1 MNPNV
6 LAFFAA
12 LRGLL
17 IAVGAVMVSLNLN
30 DTHAYG
36 LVMQASGLVLVV
48 GPLLWA
54 VFEKLVTLK
63 KTLAAAVQ
71 AGIEL
76 VRSGNAVDSEGT
88 PISRFSPEAPP
99 PKPVTVA
106 SAAEIIKD
114 YAPPASTIEK
124 K

>member
-6 LAFFAA
+6 LAFFVA
-12 LRGLL
+12 LRGVL
-17 IAVGAVMVSLNLN
+17 IAVGAVMAYLNLGG
-30 DTHAYG
+30 THAYS
-36 LVMQASGLVLVV
+36 LVMTIAGGCMV
-48 GPLLWA
+48 GGPMLWG

-76 VRSGNAVDSEGT
+76 VRSGNAVDEAGD
-88 PISRFSPEAPP
+88 PISKFAPGASP

-106 SAAEIIKD
+106 SAAEIIKE
-114 YAPPASTIEK
+114 YAPPSASIAK
-124 K
+124 A

>member
-6 LAFFAA
+6 LAFFSA
-12 LRGLL
+12 LRGVL
-17 IAVGAVMVSLNLN
+17 IAVGAAMVSLNMGQ
-30 DTHAYG
+30 THYYG
-36 LVMQASGLVLVV
+36 LVMQASGLVMVV

-71 AGIEL
+71 AGIDL
-76 VRSGNAVDSEGT
+76 VMSGEAVDKEGK
-88 PISRFSPEAPP
+88 PISSLDPDAAPP
-99 PKPVTVA
+99 RQVTVA
-106 SAAEIIKD
+106 SAAQIIKD
-114 YAPPASTIEK
+114 LAPPPSSIEK